1 MAYTSWSSLIAVI
14 HAALHVQTGSL
25 KCKSWFITVHPV
37 GIVLC
42 ILYPLVDTHYP
53 CAMHMCNALHITD
66 AEVKFQ
72 AWQ

>member
-14 HAALHVQTGSL
+14 PAALHVQTGSS

-42 ILYPLVDTHYP
+42 ILYPLVDTHGP
-53 CAMHMCNALHITD
+53 CAIHMYNALHITD
-66 AEVKFQ
+66 PEVKLQ
-72 AWQ
+72 ARQ